1 MRKFVLA
8 AAVAGLALA
17 MLAVPAS
24 AGIDHH
30 FRVIAKG
37 SSFHETSDGFRFR
50 EQLFQIDN
58 PDNQVGNDRVRCR
71 GTSGGK
77 FRCRATVNFNGEV
90 GGFGSLRVNG
100 NIGPGDDRL
109 NVLGGTGDFSG
120 VAGKVT
126 THRNLLHF
134 DLVR

>member
-58 PDNQVGNDRVRCR
+58 PDNQVGNDRVHCR
-71 GTSGGK
+71 ERGDK
-77 FRCRATVNFNGEV
+77 LKCRALIHLNGEV
-90 GGFGSLRVNG
+90 GGLGFLRVNG
-100 NIGPGDDRL
+100 NLGHGDNRL
-109 NVLGGTGDFSG
+109 NILGGTDDFAG
-120 VAGKVT
+120 VAGKIVT
-126 THRNLLHF
+126 RGHFLHF
-134 DLVR
+134 DLVG